1 MEGTKKAVAIM
12 TKNVVRAKKD
22 METDKEICSARKLLI
37 GTPTTMPADTPM
49 FIFATAFGAA
59 FTPATSAAIVKAM
72 EQ

>member
-1 MEGTKKAVAIM
+1 M

-22 METDKEICSARKLLI
+22 METDSEICSARKLLI

-49 FIFATAFGAA
+49 FIFATAFGASS
-59 FTPATSAAIVKAM
+59 TPATSAAIVNAR